1 MFGLSGASGGAIGF
15 ALVALFLITLDRL
28 RSTSPSKDDTQLELK
43 ILLYAF
49 IIFGVSHAAEGITE
63 LLALIT
69 GLFKAPFGAT
79 IKSALPSI
87 IVGGAVAAGVWVA
100 LLPRTN
106 SKTMRAV
113 EILTMLALGLIFGFS
128 AIVSLDAFLKNLIGG
143 GSWEAG
149 SVALATF
156 IVSGAIGL
164 FAILTLGNASG
175 WTMPVRPPPAA
186 YPPPGQGGYPP
197 PQGGG
202 YPPPQGGGYP
212 PPQGG
217 GYPPQGG
224 GGGYPPQG
232 GGGGY
237 PPQGGGGYPPPGGGG
252 YPPR

>member
-1 MFGLSGASGGAIGF
+1 MFGMNGASGGAIGF

-43 ILLYAF
+43 IVLYAF
-49 IIFGVSHAAEGITE
+49 IIFGVTLAAEGVTG

-79 IKSALPSI
+79 IKATLPSI
-87 IVGGAVAAGVWVA
+87 IVGGGVGAAVWVA

-113 EILTMLALGLIFGFS
+113 EILTMLALSLIFGMQ
-128 AIVSLDAFLKNLIGG
+128 AVVALDTFLTNLVGG
-143 GSWEAG
+143 GAWESG
-149 SVALATF
+149 STALATF
-156 IVSGAIGL
+156 LVAGAIGL
-164 FAILTLGNASG
+164 FAIITLGNASG
-175 WTMPVRPPPAA
+175 WTMPVRPPPPA
-186 YPPPGQGGYPP
+186 YPPPQQGGFP

-202 YPPPQGGGYP
+202 YPPQQGGGY

-217 GYPPQGG
+217 GYPPQGGGYPPQGGGGYPPQG

-237 PPQGGGGYPPPGGGG
+237 PP
-252 YPPR
+252 R